1 MPAPYSRLT
10 EIQSRILLTILESG
24 RDLVNNETILNGAEI
39 SRSTWAVEQNH
50 LIEFGLLEKRSVRM
64 ISRKNVFKT
73 VTYRLTEKGKTVTLN
88 LLEISRI
95 LDSTK
100 KTVLSASAN
109 ILDEAGREDSE
120 FLNGIMESIEVALEG
135 YGVNFVNDV
144 RNVVGTEYKIQWRD
158 VPGRLDVLEVVL
170 VEFFGAEGAKNVL
183 SMICANIRSRFG
195 LDKQGPDKLQALV
208 EEVGRAFKTKLRE
221 RTIVPESNAS
231 ISTSK
236 NLS

>member
-1 MPAPYSRLT
+1 
-10 EIQSRILLTILESG
+10 
-24 RDLVNNETILNGAEI
+24 
-39 SRSTWAVEQNH
+39 
-50 LIEFGLLEKRSVRM
+50 M
-64 ISRKNVFKT
+64 ISRKSVFKT

-100 KTVLSASAN
+100 RTVLSASAN

-221 RTIVPESNAS
+221 RTIVPETNAS